1 MKTILY
7 ILQKE
12 FRQIF
17 RNRTMLPMIFGVPLM
32 QMLILVFAATFD
44 MKKIDMVV
52 VDKDLSET
60 SRELIAKFDAIPFF
74 HLDKAVL
81 SENHGEELL
90 LNDKAD
96 VVLVIPA
103 NFERNLIR
111 DDKSKLQLLANA
123 IDGNSAQLIYAYSS
137 QIISNYNKNLIAEW
151 KGIPEFTPPTE
162 VKISESYWYNTEL
175 EYKWYMAP
183 GILAILVTII
193 GMFMS
198 GMNLV
203 REKEIGTIEQ
213 LNVTPVKKYQFIVGK
228 LVPFWIIALFDL
240 AFGLLIAWLVFDLPI
255 VGSLWLLFG
264 LAGVY
269 LVSVLGL
276 GLFISTV
283 TDTQQQVMF
292 VSFFFMMIFIL
303 MGGIFTPVE
312 SMPHWAQT
320 IDRANPI
327 FYFIRIMRDVVLKG
341 SGFFDLWEEFVSLV
355 VLGTFF
361 LSLAIWRYRKTA

>member
-17 RNRTMLPMIFGVPLM
+17 RNRTMLPMIFGVPLL

-52 VDKDLSET
+52 VDKDLSEI
-60 SRELIAKFDAIPFF
+60 SRGLIAKFDAIPFF
-74 HLDKAVL
+74 HLEYAVPD
-81 SENHGEELL
+81 ETIGEEMLL
-90 LNDKAD
+90 SDNAD
-96 VVLVIPA
+96 VILVVPP
-103 NFERNLIR
+103 NTERNLIR
-111 DDKSKLQLLANA
+111 NGQAQLQLLVNA
-123 IDGNSAQLIYAYSS
+123 IDGNSAQLIYSYSS
-137 QIISNYNKNLIAEW
+137 QIIGNFNKNLIAEW
-151 KGIPEFTPPTE
+151 KGIPEFTPPGE
-162 VKISESYWYNTEL
+162 IKIAESYWYNAEL
-175 EYKWYMAP
+175 DYKWYMAP
-183 GILAILVTII
+183 GILSILVTII

-213 LNVTPVKKYQFIVGK
+213 LNVTPVKKYQFIIGK
-228 LVPFWIIALFDL
+228 LVPFWAIALFDL
-240 AFGLLIAWLVFDLPI
+240 AFGLFIAWLVFDLPV

-264 LAGVY
+264 MASVY
-269 LVSVLGL
+269 LIGVLGL

-283 TDTQQQVMF
+283 TNTQQQVMF

-312 SMPHWAQT
+312 SMPHWAQML
-320 IDRANPI
+320 DRANPI
-327 FYFIRIMRDVVLKG
+327 FYFMKIMRNVVLKG
-341 SGFFDLWEEFVSLV
+341 SGFFDLLEEFFSLV
-355 VLGTFF
+355 VLGIIF

>member
-1 MKTILY
+1 MNTIRY

-17 RNRTMLPMIFGVPLM
+17 RNRTMLPMIFGVPLL
-32 QMLILVFAATFD
+32 QMLILVFAATFE
-44 MKKIDMVV
+44 MKQIDMVV
-52 VDKDLSET
+52 VDKDFSSS
-60 SRELIAKFDAIPFF
+60 SRELVAKFDGIPFF
-74 HLDKAVL
+74 HVNHAVL
-81 SENHGEELL
+81 NEKQAEELL
-90 LNDKAD
+90 LNGTAD
-96 VVLVIPA
+96 VALVVPL
-103 NFERNLIR
+103 NFERDLIR
-111 DDKSKLQLLANA
+111 NENGQLQLLIDA

-137 QIISNYNKNLIAEW
+137 RIISSFNKNLVADW
-151 KGIPEFTPPTE
+151 KGIPEFTPPAQ
-162 VKISESYWYNTEL
+162 VKISESYWYNSEL
-175 EYKWYMAP
+175 DYKWYMAP

-240 AFGLLIAWLVFDLPI
+240 AFGLFIAWLVFDLPI

-264 LAGVY
+264 MAGVY
-269 LVSVLGL
+269 LISVLGL
-276 GLFISTV
+276 GLFISTI

-312 SMPHWAQT
+312 SMPQWAQFA
-320 IDRANPI
+320 DRINPI
-327 FYFIRIMRDVVLKG
+327 FYFMKIMRMVLLKG
-341 SGFFDLWEEFVSLV
+341 SGFMDLLEEFFSLTI
-355 VLGTFF
+355 LGGIF
-361 LSLAIWRYRKTA
+361 LSLAIWRYRKTT